1 MYERCI
7 KGMTALIKMTS
18 EAQAAS
24 EFQHYCDTF
33 YSAFSP

>member
-1 MYERCI
+1 
-7 KGMTALIKMTS
+7 MTS

-33 YSAFSP
+33 YSAFSPWQINKNFNSSF